1 MSIFGSL
8 MKAAVGVVIET
19 PLAVAA
25 DAVTLGGMLTDKA
38 ETYTATALSKVVRNV
53 ANATENDDG

>member
-8 MKAAVGVVIET
+8 IKAAVGVVIET

-25 DAVTLGGMLTDKA
+25 DVVTLGGTLTDKA
-38 ETYTATALSKVVRNV
+38 EPYTATALSKVVRNV